1 MDSSNSST
9 KSGNTKQISPA
20 KHWVFTLNNYSK
32 DDLGLLSSISSIN
45 RYVFQQEVGENGT
58 PHLQGYVEFKTKKRP
73 VSEIKFSQAAHWETT
88 RNVKAAIAYCYKSDG
103 TQVPGTVQTF
113 NIKIPKPLKLIDPD
127 REWEVEMLSIIK
139 EEPDDRTIYWLFEE
153 NGNVGK
159 SQFTK
164 YLCAK
169 HDALVVSGKSAD
181 AKYMIMKYAE
191 AHDGVYPELII
202 YDVPRCNLEYVSWEG
217 LEKIKDG
224 CFASTKYECSMVLM
238 NSPHIICFAN
248 DMPPTEKL
256 STPWNGSSFNAGKV
270 LAEVSK

>member
-224 CFASTKYECSMVLM
+224 CFA
-238 NSPHIICFAN
+238 
-248 DMPPTEKL
+248 
-256 STPWNGSSFNAGKV
+256 GG
-270 LAEVSK
+270 